1 MESTGLSET
10 LWLPSLQ
17 NRAEQGL
24 AAHSEIRVERRM
36 VRLCSVHQSE
46 VYRETRL
53 YRWAGMVFVCAER
66 QMRSSSSPVPG

>member
-46 VYRETRL
+46 VYRETRFIDGL
-53 YRWAGMVFVCAER
+53 GWPLSALDLLEL
-66 QMRSSSSPVPG
+66 